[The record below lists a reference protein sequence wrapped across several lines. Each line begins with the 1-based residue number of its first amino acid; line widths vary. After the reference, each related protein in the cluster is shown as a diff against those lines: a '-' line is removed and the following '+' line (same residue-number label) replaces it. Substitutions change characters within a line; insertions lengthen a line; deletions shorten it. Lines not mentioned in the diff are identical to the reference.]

1 MKEEMNIDELLT
13 SFLDGEATE
22 RERIEVQ
29 RLLTNDAQVAKRV
42 RELEKCRMLVGSLP
56 YAEAPAEIMKGIKT
70 SLGKS
75 PVKAPEAVVFEQR
88 RGARHLLIRQV
99 LSVAA
104 MVVLVAV
111 LAVVIYTI
119 LVPEVSSKQP
129 IVADNLKLPAKKI
142 EIRSEGTVQPEVTKA
157 DLPSRSALAS
167 AKRSGEAGSAER
179 GKPIEAAK
187 EVLVGFS
194 GRLQLKTKALIAV
207 DASISRAIEDSGL
220 VQYSV
225 SGRDGKERVYTVA
238 GSRETVN
245 LLLGDLDG
253 IWGKFDSAT
262 LVVEAGEAGER
273 VVVDNVKT
281 GQIAEILKQDN
292 SETRIKVAKD
302 IASFNRIGKQLPGTE
317 MFAAIGYKG
326 DDLIT
331 IPKPVLTSGERPITK
346 PAGGTEAEQKVLLTI
361 VVASSE

>member
-1 MKEEMNIDELLT
+1 VKEELNIDELLN

-29 RLLTNDAQVAKRV
+29 RLLTHDAEVAKRM

-75 PVKAPEAVVFEQR
+75 PVKAPEAGVFEQR

-111 LAVVIYTI
+111 LGVVIYTI
-119 LVPEVSSKQP
+119 LGPEGSRKQP
-129 IVADNLKLPAKKI
+129 MAADDLKLPAKKI
-142 EIRSEGTVQPEVTKA
+142 EIRSEGTVQPVVTKA
-157 DLPSRSALAS
+157 DSPSRSA
-167 AKRSGEAGSAER
+167 SAER
-179 GKPIEAAK
+179 GKPIEGAK
-187 EVLVGFS
+187 GVWGGFS
-194 GRLQLKTKALIAV
+194 CRLQLKTKALTAV

-220 VQYSV
+220 AQHGLSR
-225 SGRDGKERVYTVA
+225 RDGGERVYTVA

-262 LVVEAGEAGER
+262 LFVEAGEAGKR
-273 VVVDNVKT
+273 VVVGNVKA
-281 GQIAEILKQDN
+281 GQTAEILKQDN
-292 SETRIKVAKD
+292 SEARIRVAKD
-302 IASFNRIGKQLPGTE
+302 IASFNRIEKQLPGTE

-361 VVASSE
+361 VVAGSE

>member
-1 MKEEMNIDELLT
+1 
-13 SFLDGEATE
+13 
-22 RERIEVQ
+22 
-29 RLLTNDAQVAKRV
+29 
-42 RELEKCRMLVGSLP
+42 
-56 YAEAPAEIMKGIKT
+56 
-70 SLGKS
+70 
-75 PVKAPEAVVFEQR
+75 EQR

-111 LAVVIYTI
+111 LGGVIYTI

-129 IVADNLKLPAKKI
+129 MAADNLKLPAKKI
-142 EIRSEGTVQPEVTKA
+142 EVRSEGTVQPVVTKA
-157 DLPSRSALAS
+157 DSPSRSDL
-167 AKRSGEAGSAER
+167 SAEQR
-179 GKPIEAAK
+179 KPTSPAGGQVEAAK
-187 EVLVGFS
+187 ELLVGFS
-194 GRLQLKTKALIAV
+194 GRLELKTKALIAV

-220 VQYSV
+220 VQYNV

-245 LLLGDLDG
+245 LLLGDLNG

-262 LVVEAGEAGER
+262 LVVSAFSETSPLGGEAGEAGER

-302 IASFNRIGKQLPGTE
+302 IASFNRIGKKLPGTE

>member
-1 MKEEMNIDELLT
+1 MKEELNIDELLN

-22 RERIEVQ
+22 REQIEVQ
-29 RLLTNDAQVAKRV
+29 RLLTHDAEVAKRM

-75 PVKAPEAVVFEQR
+75 PVKAPEAGVFEQR

-111 LAVVIYTI
+111 LGVVIYTI

-129 IVADNLKLPAKKI
+129 MAADNLKLPAKKI
-142 EIRSEGTVQPEVTKA
+142 EIRSEGTVQPVVTKA
-157 DLPSRSALAS
+157 DLPSRSAL
-167 AKRSGEAGSAER
+167 SAER

-187 EVLVGFS
+187 ELLVGFS

-253 IWGKFDSAT
+253 IWSKFDSAT

-281 GQIAEILKQDN
+281 GQIAEILKQEN
-292 SETRIKVAKD
+292 SETRIGVAKD
-302 IASFNRIGKQLPGTE
+302 IASFNRIEKQLPGKE
-317 MFAAIGYKG
+317 MFAVIDYEKG
-326 DDLIT
+326 DLIT